1 MSKSRKDST
10 HSTQLSL
17 SFDPTF
23 GTLGEA
29 LDRAAAEVS
38 EAIRLSTLSREQI
51 LDRLAILLG
60 RQVSKAQFDAWTA
73 ETNRNRMPADVL
85 VGVCYVLGIGKPIDT
100 LLAPARLH
108 VATERD
114 QALAELGRK
123 GLQPETLDAEIA
135 ELKRWVGGR

>member
-17 SFDPTF
+17 SFDPSF

-85 VGVCYVLGIGKPIDT
+85 IGVCYLLGINKPINT
-100 LLAPARLH
+100 LLAPARLR

-114 QALAELGRK
+114 RAFAELGMK
-123 GLQPETLDAEIA
+123 GLARENLDAEIA
-135 ELKRWVGGR
+135 ELKRRVR